1 MREIEVT
8 VAQIELDRRAAD
20 CDGLRRGYG
29 LTPWGLE
36 GFCDEDLRDQCG
48 GCGET
53 KSGAKEMAAGEQ
65 QVLRSASMRAV
76 FHDWTL
82 AEVGASRKF
91 GSRVWEQKCRY
102 FLGVRW
108 YSFGHDKFEC
118 KDCGCFGL
126 GVCSGSVA
134 LRGAELSARE
144 YGEPD

>member
-1 MREIEVT
+1 MDSAAGGGKDEDSRAGDGKVAIIFGDGFGGSADPEGDGVVREIEVT

-36 GFCDEDLRDQCG
+36 GFCDEDLRDECG

-53 KSGAKEMAAGEQ
+53 KSCAKEMTAGEQ

-82 AEVGASRKF
+82 AEVCASRKF

-108 YSFGHDKFEC
+108 
-118 KDCGCFGL
+118 
-126 GVCSGSVA
+126 
-134 LRGAELSARE
+134 
-144 YGEPD
+144 